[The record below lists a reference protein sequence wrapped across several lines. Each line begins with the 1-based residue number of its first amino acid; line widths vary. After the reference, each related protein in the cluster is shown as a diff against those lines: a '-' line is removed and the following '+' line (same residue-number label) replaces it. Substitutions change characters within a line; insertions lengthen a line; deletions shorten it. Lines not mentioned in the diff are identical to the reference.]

1 MKKIKALFYAIA
13 AVGVLASCN
22 SLELTPE
29 DYYASESFW
38 KTPAQ
43 FEGFMVGLHNSL
55 RGDYSNIFI
64 LGEARGGTQK
74 NGTSTLSTSLNYSSP
89 IKNNAFTKDLTGVSN
104 WAGYYGRILQVN
116 LFIQKAE
123 ATSILSETTKNFLLG
138 QAYGLRAYYYF
149 QLYKTFGGVPI
160 VSEPQPTSTS
170 DPNKLSTARS
180 TPKETLDFIKQSI
193 DKSEQYF
200 AADNFTIKNRAGL
213 WNKAATLVLKG
224 EIYLWSAKVTTG
236 DQTPANA
243 DADLTKAQAALFAV
257 KNSGKFSL
265 LPKFE
270 DVFSTTNKGNSEIIL
285 ALRFADNEATN
296 NAAEFL
302 YQDAVF
308 LNLYSDITGKKVMK
322 DTLNLKG
329 TGGVFRNEYKFELFD
344 SYSDADSRKRAT
356 FLDYYKV
363 VNGNLTVK
371 GVVLRKFIGS
381 INSTNNR
388 VYDAD
393 IPVFR
398 YADVLLLLA
407 EIANKKGEDP
417 SAYVNE
423 IRKRAYDPERKGVSY
438 PLFVNGTFEE
448 NELAILKERDKEFV
462 WEGKRWYDLR
472 RMQDGTGK
480 PLAFSILA
488 SYPATAPVLTESEA
502 YKLLWPIDVNTLN
515 GDPLLKG
522 QQNPGY

>member
-1 MKKIKALFYAIA
+1 MKKLRILFYTMAFA
-13 AVGVLASCN
+13 GLFTSCN
-22 SLELTPE
+22 SLELAPE
-29 DYYASESFW
+29 DYYASGNFW
-38 KTPAQ
+38 QTPAQ

-55 RGDYSNIFI
+55 RGDYTNMFV

-74 NGTSTLSTSLNYSSP
+74 NGNSTLSTSLNYSSP
-89 IKNNAFTKDLTGVSN
+89 IKNNAFTKDQTGVSN
-104 WAGYYGRILQVN
+104 WGGYYGRIMQVN

-123 ATSILSETTKNFLLG
+123 ESTVMNEANKNYLLG

-160 VSEPQPTSTS
+160 VTDPMPTMTS
-170 DPNKLSTARS
+170 DINKLGKARGTA
-180 TPKETLDFIKQSI
+180 KQTLDFVKQMI
-193 DKSEQYF
+193 EKSEQYF
-200 AADNFTIKNRAGL
+200 AADNFTLKNKKGM
-213 WNKAATLVLKG
+213 WSKAATLMLKG
-224 EIYLWSAKVTTG
+224 EIFLWSAKVTTDDQQAVDVAG
-236 DQTPANA
+236 DLKKAE
-243 DADLTKAQAALFAV
+243 DALLSV

-265 LPKFE
+265 LNKFE
-270 DVFSTTNKGNSEIIL
+270 DVFSSSNKGNNEIIF
-285 ALRFADNEATN
+285 ALRFADGEATN

-308 LNLYSDITGKKVMK
+308 LNLYTGSNGKVLK
-322 DTLNLKG
+322 DTLSLKG
-329 TGGVFRNEYKFELFD
+329 TGGIFRNEYKFELFE
-344 SYSDADSRKRAT
+344 SYDDADARKRAT
-356 FLDYYKV
+356 FLDFYKV
-363 VNGNLTVK
+363 VNGTPTVK
-371 GVVLRKFIGS
+371 AVVLRKFAGS

-388 VYDAD
+388 VYDCD
-393 IPVFR
+393 IPVYR

-417 SAYVNE
+417 SGYIND
-423 IRKRAYDPERKGVSY
+423 IRKRAYGPTY
-438 PLFVNGTFEE
+438 PVYANGTFAD

-472 RMQDGTGK
+472 RMQDGAGK

-488 SYPATAPVLTESEA
+488 GYPATSPVLAENEA
-502 YKLLWPIDVNTLN
+502 YKLLWPIDINTLN